1 MKKHL
6 KTAGNVFIVIV
17 ICVLVFCCIPGRDGI
32 IANVIDT
39 FTYKEIE
46 FTEQTKEQMLS
57 DFDYMLD
64 VLKAGI
70 PNISES
76 EKLYGFD
83 FDEKCAK
90 YREMAE
96 KCENGFDFY
105 VLCNAVL
112 ADIPNCHTYM
122 SYMQSSYIAS
132 QMCFNAEHVRFR
144 PNIGGIADA
153 WNKYLGEKTEPLYD
167 RDNSALFLYC
177 DGHYMN
183 IEYEKPELREK
194 FGQEILEINGRPVSE
209 FVNENLFYSKL
220 SYDFKNNIP
229 YRDNITFN
237 LTDGEELDALVLC
250 DDGTTKNI
258 KIFYSLERETAFNE
272 ASAYAALS
280 DYDFEEAMQEV
291 DEESYTLIYT
301 EDTDTLYAEFTSFD
315 YFDGE
320 KLKSEM
326 EKYAECRHIIFDV
339 RENGGGITGFWE
351 KNIYAPLFK
360 DKLIIDNESYLE
372 LNKYNC
378 NPFGDLLESL
388 YYSHEK
394 LTARELPFE
403 TDSAYSWYKFNE
415 YDEYDG
421 EYDGET
427 AVEDRDIYILSGRNS
442 ASLTDEFIYYFS
454 KNGLATIVGENTKGE
469 GIAPTFMCQAM
480 PETGLVFNYSPFIA
494 FNSDGKDN
502 SVYCSAPDIY
512 VTLTC
517 DDYVI
522 NRQLRMEGKN
532 TLDYENRLLWDT
544 ELKYVLSLI
553 EADVD
558 DMPAVAA

>member
-1 MKKHL
+1 MKKSL
-6 KTAGNVFIVIV
+6 KVLGNVAVILV
-17 ICVLVFCCIPGRDGI
+17 ILALAFYCIPGRDDL
-32 IANVIDT
+32 IADIIDT

-46 FTEQTKEQMLS
+46 YTERSKEQLLS
-57 DFDYMLD
+57 DFDYMMD
-64 VLKAGI
+64 VLKTGI

-83 FDEKCAK
+83 FDEKCAR

-96 KCENGFDFY
+96 KCENGFEFY

-122 SYMQSSYIAS
+122 SYMQSSYIAA
-132 QMCFNAEHVRFR
+132 QMCFNSEHVRFT
-144 PNIGGIADA
+144 PNIGGNADA
-153 WNKYLGEKTEPLYD
+153 WNKYLGEKMVEVCD
-167 RDNSALFLYC
+167 RDNTIVYLYC

-183 IEYEKPELREK
+183 IEYQKPELREK
-194 FGQEILEINGRPVSE
+194 GGQEILEINGRPVTE
-209 FVNENLFYSKL
+209 FAAERLFSSKL

-229 YRDNITFN
+229 YRNDISFN
-237 LTDGEELDALVLC
+237 LTDGEELDALILC
-250 DDGTTKNI
+250 DDGSTKEI
-258 KIFYSLERETAFNE
+258 KLYYSLERDTAYYE
-272 ASAYAALS
+272 MAMYAALQ
-280 DYDFEEAMQEV
+280 DFDFEEAMQEV
-291 DEESYTLIYT
+291 DESSYTLVYT
-301 EDTDTLYAEFTSFD
+301 EETDTLYAEFTSFD

-320 KLKSEM
+320 KLAEEM

-339 RENGGGITGFWE
+339 RENGGGVTGFWE

-360 DKLIIDNESYLE
+360 DKMIIDNESYLE

-394 LTARELPFE
+394 LSPSELPFE
-403 TDSAYSWYKFNE
+403 TDSILSWYKFSE
-415 YDEYDG
+415 YSEYDG
-421 EYDGET
+421 NYNGET
-427 AVEDRDIYILSGRNS
+427 PIEDRDIYILSGRSS
-442 ASLTDEFIYYFS
+442 ASLTDEFIHYFR
-454 KNGLATIVGENTKGE
+454 KNNLATVVGENTKGE
-469 GIAPTFMCQAM
+469 GIAPTFMCQIM
-480 PETGLVFNYSPFIA
+480 PETGLVFNYSPFVA

-512 VTLTC
+512 VTLSR

-522 NRQLRMEGKN
+522 NRKLRMEGKE

-544 ELKYVLSLI
+544 ELKYVLAQI
-553 EADVD
+553 EADI